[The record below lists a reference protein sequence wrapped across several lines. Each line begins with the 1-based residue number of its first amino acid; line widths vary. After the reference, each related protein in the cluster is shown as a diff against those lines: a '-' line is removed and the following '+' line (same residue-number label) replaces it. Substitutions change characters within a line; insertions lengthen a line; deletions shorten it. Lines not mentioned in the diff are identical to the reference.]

1 MADVRPILVELHGE
15 GGVLTFQDPQVNPQN
30 GQSYLIFKL
39 PKRETLILVS
49 GYSVAMRAKIID
61 RWQELEE
68 QALPAQIT
76 IPQLLSE
83 ALRLASDLAEMKA
96 KADAAL
102 ADGSFCIRNAAKT
115 LQVNERT
122 SKQTLHGR
130 RWVHLSLVV
139 RHPRLLQHLNHRTA
153 VPW

>member
-68 QALPAQIT
+68 QALPAQPI
-76 IPQLLSE
+76 IPQSLPE
-83 ALRLASDLAEMKA
+83 ALRLAADLVEMKA

-102 ADGSFCIRNAAKT
+102 ADGSFCIRDAAKT

-122 SKQTLHGR
+122 SKQTLLGR

-139 RHPRLLQHLNHRTA
+139 RHPRLLQHLNHRPA